1 MFDRILDTPL
11 KTIYSYQEK
20 RPILKVLNR
29 IYHALFTQYS
39 YFFKGLVSIGQPQSF
54 LSHKALTW
62 TIDGN
67 SDTEEYFMPTVND
80 VVLVSLLLTLNRF
93 HTFEQV
99 NAGGVFSRKL
109 SQL

>member
-1 MFDRILDTPL
+1 M
-11 KTIYSYQEK
+11 
-20 RPILKVLNR
+20 PI
-29 IYHALFTQYS
+29 
-39 YFFKGLVSIGQPQSF
+39 
-54 LSHKALTW
+54 
-62 TIDGN
+62 
-67 SDTEEYFMPTVND
+67 VND